1 MTEAEKLIEE
11 LGTLMGKTDAQ
22 SEQRRDEISF
32 WFRDNNTPE
41 NDALMEKFLSEGISR
56 YTSELDSLYLQ
67 KKVNDIRLDV
77 SWREVANK
85 YMHKPAEWL
94 HERIDGFRRN
104 GTIAEPMTKEE
115 LEMLKNGLLDLS
127 DRIRRVAESL

>member
-1 MTEAEKLIEE
+1 MKEAEKLIEE
-11 LGTLMGKTDAQ
+11 LGTLMVKTDAQ
-22 SEQRRDEISF
+22 SEQRRDEISY

-41 NDALMEKFLSEGISR
+41 NEALMDKFLGEGVGR
-56 YTSELDSLYLQ
+56 VTNELESLCLQ
-67 KKVNDIRLDV
+67 KKVSDILLDV

-94 HERIDGFRRN
+94 QEHINGFRTN
-104 GTIAEPMTKEE
+104 GTVAEPMTQEE
-115 LEMLKNGLLDLS
+115 LDMLKNGLFDLS